1 MPIGKKIHLVFLSEA
16 FIFKHQFLPVRIT
29 DNDQRAERLFA
40 DIVDQGARLP
50 SQRRYAARARN
61 LERGYVEIPQ
71 QLHEDILKLTI
82 S

>member
-1 MPIGKKIHLVFLSEA
+1 V
-16 FIFKHQFLPVRIT
+16 V

-71 QLHEDILKLTI
+71 QLHEDILKLTV